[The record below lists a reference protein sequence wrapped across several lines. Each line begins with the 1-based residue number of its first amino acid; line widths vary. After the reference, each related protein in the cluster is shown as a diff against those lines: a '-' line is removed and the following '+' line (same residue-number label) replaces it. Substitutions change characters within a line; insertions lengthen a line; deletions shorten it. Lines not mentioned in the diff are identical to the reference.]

1 MPQFQFDPAEVISNF
16 LRLSLAYLIAFP
28 IGWDRERSAR
38 HFGLRTFPLVAL
50 VSCGYMLTALQVLDD
65 SESRAR
71 LMQGLVIGIGFLG
84 GGAIVKDKE
93 GVRGTATAASIWNT
107 GAIGM
112 AVAWGLL
119 EIAIMLGLVNFAT
132 LRLIRRF
139 KRPLDHGLDTAK
151 KNNTPAPP
159 GKGKSP

>member
-1 MPQFQFDPAEVISNF
+1 MPPFHLELTSVVDNF
-16 LRLSLAYLIAFP
+16 IRLSLAYLIAFP

-50 VSCGYMLTALQVLDD
+50 VSCGYMLTGIHVLDTPD
-65 SESRAR
+65 ARAR

-84 GGAIVKDKE
+84 GGAILKDKE

-119 EIAIMLGLVNFAT
+119 EIALMLGLVNFAT

-139 KRPLDHGLDTAK
+139 KRYPY
-151 KNNTPAPP
+151 
-159 GKGKSP
+159 